1 MRLAKSQDV
10 VAIAELSDGT
20 FLIGMRAVAVKI
32 GGCGI

>member
-10 VAIAELSDGT
+10 IAIAAMSDGS
-20 FLIGMRAVAVKI
+20 FLIGTRAVSVKI